1 MGSWSK
7 SIVAATLRFSD
18 FGVTLKISSKSD
30 NLHSVLRNS
39 TVVQRFCKNTQQQ
52 MMFKGGT

>member
-18 FGVTLKISSKSD
+18 FGVTLKISSK
-30 NLHSVLRNS
+30 
-39 TVVQRFCKNTQQQ
+39 K
-52 MMFKGGT
+52 